1 MINKNKI
8 AKTIRVA
15 TVPPIMVLLL
25 FVVLFVFRRNIF
37 NNVFDLILSILCFSV
52 IPTLAYPL
60 QKLISKN
67 QNTARK
73 VQRNLAFVFSFSGY
87 LLAVLYGFFAHIS
100 RELSLIY
107 HGYFISVLILILSN
121 TLLKIKASG
130 HGCSIT
136 GTLIYLIYF
145 MGYEFILPCAIL
157 LFLVYWS
164 SIKLKRHT
172 FYELTSGCIIA
183 LISFFLSLNIS

>member
-8 AKTIRVA
+8 AKAIRVA

-25 FVVLFVFRRNIF
+25 FVILFIFRRNIF
-37 NNVFDLILSILCFSV
+37 NNLFDLTLSILCFSI
-52 IPTLAYPL
+52 IPSVAYPL

-67 QNTARK
+67 QNTARE

-121 TLLKIKASG
+121 TLLKIRASG

-145 MGYEFILPCAIL
+145 MGCKFILPCTIL

-164 SIKLKRHT
+164 SMKLKRHT
-172 FYELTSGCIIA
+172 FYELTSGCVIA
-183 LISFFLSLNIS
+183 LLSFFLSLNIS